1 MGEIASVQGKNGN
14 FASPGS
20 IKRNSSRAL
29 CVGILLCLI
38 PPGIHMPDVGGA
50 IHQLFANFHA
60 TAPRSANINCPLR
73 CLCHGISLM
82 YSLTSRSKV
91 IAGFLDLSGSK
102 PNNSLQ
108 GDIVN
113 PNFLEIKEFKS
124 FDLNLKT

>member
-1 MGEIASVQGKNGN
+1 MGEIESMHGKNGS

-20 IKRNSSRAL
+20 IKRNRSRAL

-50 IHQLFANFHA
+50 IHQLVSTLHV
-60 TAPRSANINCPLR
+60 TAPRSANINYPLQ

-82 YSLTSRSKV
+82 YSLTSRSKA

-113 PNFLEIKEFKS
+113 PNFLEIKEFK
-124 FDLNLKT
+124 FAT